1 VVKIMLASVQCGSD
15 AAPRT
20 GLPRETGFGR
30 RAFRAEVALAGIAAA
45 SLHICRLTTRKMGA
59 NSMMCS
65 P

>member
-1 VVKIMLASVQCGSD
+1 MPASVQCGSD

-20 GLPRETGFGR
+20 GFLRETGFWR
-30 RAFRAEVALAGIAAA
+30 RAFCAEGALAGLAVA
-45 SLHICRLTTRKMGA
+45 SLHICRLTPRKMGA